1 MNVKIEPYQY
11 MKIIDV
17 VDQLIHSYQS
27 VNDIKTIEAVQSIT
41 VEKIY
46 QTLPEISKEELEDLI
61 TVILDRQLT
70 RESVEKYFETFKAFV
85 IPFSEPSEKQIEKVF
100 RKVKKLKFPDFKNL
114 DLREY
119 TYIGWNDSGT
129 QKKFLLYYQ
138 EEKLAGMY
146 GELSTKIVKGF
157 CSICHH
163 ESNVA
168 MFTATTK
175 KASEGRYTKK
185 GNYICVDSERCNR
198 HLQAR
203 EDLDAFLEK
212 TK

>member
-1 MNVKIEPYQY
+1 MIHSEKERNSFMNVKIEPYQY
-11 MKIIDV
+11 MKIIDL

-100 RKVKKLKFPDFKNL
+100 RKDKKLKFPDFKNL

-119 TYIGWNDSGT
+119 TYIGWND
-129 QKKFLLYYQ
+129 
-138 EEKLAGMY
+138 
-146 GELSTKIVKGF
+146 
-157 CSICHH
+157 
-163 ESNVA
+163 
-168 MFTATTK
+168 
-175 KASEGRYTKK
+175 
-185 GNYICVDSERCNR
+185 
-198 HLQAR
+198 
-203 EDLDAFLEK
+203 
-212 TK
+212 